1 VLYEISGFRP
11 SGKMIRHLSIRN
23 YILID
28 QLELDFKVGLNI
40 VTGETG
46 AGKSI
51 LMGALD
57 LISGERADPK
67 SLRNLDE
74 KCVIEAWFS
83 GEKQN
88 LQEVLT
94 SLEIDNE
101 AETIIRREIL
111 PGGKSRA
118 FVNDTPVNLETL
130 RKIGN
135 LLLDIHGQHD
145 TILLGNADRQLE
157 ILDVLADTKSVKD
170 KYVLAYKTWKK
181 ANSDLN
187 YLIEKREKD
196 NAELGFKQ
204 FVFDELEKA
213 NIKEGEQ
220 QVLEKE
226 ADMLRNAESIK
237 LKLHQAIELM
247 EGQTD
252 IASNLKAV
260 SAQLE
265 KLGSFSTSL
274 GTLAERAKSAYLE
287 VKDILEELKESEVEI
302 VHNPERQIQTEERLS
317 IIYSLQKKHR
327 KETDYELI
335 ALATQLSSELENFSQ
350 LDEEIEKAG
359 KIFALSELQ
368 LIESGNAL
376 SQMRQAKTPTISQ
389 NLIDLLKEMG
399 MPNSRFEIFI
409 GPCPASQT
417 GMDKVNFLFSANPG
431 QTLAE
436 LKNAASGGEFSRL
449 MLAIKCLLA
458 GNQAMPTLIFDEID
472 TGISG
477 EVALKVGKI
486 IKNLA
491 TRHQVF
497 AITHSAQMASQ
508 ADAHWFVYKN
518 QTKENT
524 QTGVRQLTQDESLE
538 EIAKMISGL
547 NVSEASL
554 KAAKELVGA

>member
-1 VLYEISGFRP
+1 
-11 SGKMIRHLSIRN
+11 MIRHLSIRN

-28 QLELDFKVGLNI
+28 QLELDFASGLNI

-67 SLRNLDE
+67 SLRNQED

-88 LQEVLT
+88 LQAILS
-94 SLEIDNE
+94 SLEIENE

-118 FVNDTPVNLETL
+118 FVNDTPVNLESL

-157 ILDVLADTKSVKD
+157 ILDVLSDTKLVKD
-170 KYVLAYKTWKK
+170 AYLSTYKAWKK
-181 ANSDLN
+181 NQSDLDL
-187 YLIEKREKD
+187 LIGKREKD

-204 FVFDELEKA
+204 FIFDELNKA

-220 QVLEKE
+220 EVLEKE

-237 LKLHQAIELM
+237 VKLNQTIDLIE
-247 EGQTD
+247 GSTD
-252 IASNLKAV
+252 MPANLKSVA
-260 SAQLE
+260 SQLE
-265 KLGSFSTSL
+265 KLGLFSSAL
-274 GTLAERAKSAYLE
+274 GILAERAKSAFHE
-287 VKDILEELKESEVEI
+287 VKDILEELKEAELGI
-302 VHNPERQIQTEERLS
+302 VHNPERQIQAEERLS
-317 IIYSLQKKHR
+317 TIYTLQKKHR
-327 KETDYELI
+327 KETDIDLI
-335 ALATQLSSELENFSQ
+335 AFANQLSGELENFNQ
-350 LDEEIEKAG
+350 LDDEIEKATILFE
-359 KIFALSELQ
+359 KSELELKEFGHQ
-368 LIESGNAL
+368 LSL
-376 SQMRQAKTPTISQ
+376 LRHSKKLDISQ
-389 NLIDLLKEMG
+389 KLLLLLADMG
-399 MPNSRFEIFI
+399 MSNARFEVSIST
-409 GPCPASQT
+409 ASAAQT
-417 GMDKVNFLFSANPG
+417 GMDKVIFLFSANPG
-431 QTLAE
+431 QPLSE

-449 MLAIKCLLA
+449 MLALKCLLA
-458 GNQAMPTLIFDEID
+458 GSQSMPTLIFDEID

-508 ADAHWFVYKN
+508 ANAHWFVYKN
-518 QTKENT
+518 QTSENT
-524 QTGVRQLTQDESLE
+524 QTGVRQLSQNESLE
-538 EIAKMISGL
+538 EIAKMISGSKM
-547 NVSEASL
+547 SEASL
-554 KAAKELVGA
+554 KAARELVES

>member
-1 VLYEISGFRP
+1 
-11 SGKMIRHLSIRN
+11 MIRHLSIRN

-28 QLELDFKVGLNI
+28 QLELDFASGLNI

-67 SLRNLDE
+67 ALRNLEE

-88 LQEVLT
+88 LHAVL
-94 SLEIDNE
+94 SDLEIEND

-118 FVNDTPVNLETL
+118 FVNDTPVNLESL

-145 TILLGNADRQLE
+145 TILLGNSERQLE
-157 ILDVLADTKSVKD
+157 ILDVLSDTKLIKD
-170 KYVLAYKTWKK
+170 AYFSTYKTWKK
-181 ANSDLN
+181 AQSDLN
-187 YLIEKREKD
+187 QLIEKREKD

-204 FVFDELEKA
+204 FVYDELEKA

-220 QVLEKE
+220 QILEKE
-226 ADMLRNAESIK
+226 ADILRNAESIK
-237 LKLHQAIELM
+237 LKLHQTIDLL
-247 EGQTD
+247 EGSTD
-252 IASNLKAV
+252 VPSNLKSV
-260 SAQLE
+260 SGQLE
-265 KLGSFSTSL
+265 KLGSFSSTLGSL
-274 GTLAERAKSAYLE
+274 AVRAKSAYHE
-287 VKDILEELKESEVEI
+287 VKDILEELKEAELSVI
-302 VHNPERQIQTEERLS
+302 HNPDRQIQAEERLS
-317 IIYSLQKKHR
+317 IIYTLQKKHR
-327 KETDYELI
+327 KETDKELI
-335 ALATQLSSELENFSQ
+335 EFANQLSGELENFNQ
-350 LDEEIEKAG
+350 LDEEIEKANLFF
-359 KIFALSELQ
+359 KQSELE
-368 LIESGNAL
+368 LSTLAL
-376 SQMRQAKTPTISQ
+376 NLSALRQSKTLEISQ
-389 NLIDLLKEMG
+389 QLLLLLADMG
-399 MPNSRFEIFI
+399 MPNARFEISI
-409 GPCPASQT
+409 SPVPATQT
-417 GMDKVNFLFSANPG
+417 GMDKVTFLFSANPG
-431 QTLAE
+431 QLLSE

-449 MLAIKCLLA
+449 MLALKCLLA
-458 GNQAMPTLIFDEID
+458 GSQAMPTLIFDEID

-518 QTKENT
+518 QTSENT
-524 QTGVRQLTQDESLE
+524 QTGVRQLSQNESLE
-538 EIAKMISGL
+538 EIAKMISGSKI
-547 NVSEASL
+547 SEASL
-554 KAAKELVGA
+554 KAAKELVGISD

>member
-1 VLYEISGFRP
+1 
-11 SGKMIRHLSIRN
+11 MIRHLSIRN

-28 QLELDFKVGLNI
+28 QLELDFASGLNI

-67 SLRNLDE
+67 SLRNQED

-88 LQEVLT
+88 LQAIL
-94 SLEIDNE
+94 SGLEIENE

-118 FVNDTPVNLETL
+118 FVNDTPVNLESL

-157 ILDVLADTKSVKD
+157 ILDVLSDTKLVKD
-170 KYVLAYKTWKK
+170 AYLSTYKAWKK
-181 ANSDLN
+181 NQSDLDL
-187 YLIEKREKD
+187 LIGKREKD

-204 FVFDELEKA
+204 FIFDELNKA

-220 QVLEKE
+220 EVLEKE

-237 LKLHQAIELM
+237 VKLNQTIDLIE
-247 EGQTD
+247 GSTD
-252 IASNLKAV
+252 MPANLKSVA
-260 SAQLE
+260 SQLE
-265 KLGSFSTSL
+265 KLGLFSSAL
-274 GTLAERAKSAYLE
+274 GILAERAKSAFHE
-287 VKDILEELKESEVEI
+287 VKDILEELKEAELGI
-302 VHNPERQIQTEERLS
+302 VHNPERQIQAEERLS
-317 IIYSLQKKHR
+317 TIYTLQKKHR
-327 KETDYELI
+327 KETDIDLI
-335 ALATQLSSELENFSQ
+335 AFANQLSGELENFNQ
-350 LDEEIEKAG
+350 LDDEIEKATILFE
-359 KIFALSELQ
+359 KSELELKEFGHQ
-368 LIESGNAL
+368 L
-376 SQMRQAKTPTISQ
+376 SQLRHSKKLDISQ
-389 NLIDLLKEMG
+389 KLLLLLADMG
-399 MPNSRFEIFI
+399 MPNARFEVSIST
-409 GPCPASQT
+409 ASAAQT
-417 GMDKVNFLFSANPG
+417 GMDKVIFLFSANPG
-431 QTLAE
+431 QPLSE

-449 MLAIKCLLA
+449 MLALKCLLA
-458 GNQAMPTLIFDEID
+458 GSQSMPTLIFDEID

-508 ADAHWFVYKN
+508 ANAHWFVYKN
-518 QTKENT
+518 QTSENT
-524 QTGVRQLTQDESLE
+524 QTGVRQLSQNESLE
-538 EIAKMISGL
+538 EIAKMISGSKM
-547 NVSEASL
+547 SEASL
-554 KAAKELVGA
+554 KAARELVES

>member
-1 VLYEISGFRP
+1 
-11 SGKMIRHLSIRN
+11 MIRHLSIRN

-28 QLELDFKVGLNI
+28 QLELDFASGLNI

-67 SLRNLDE
+67 SLRNQED

-88 LQEVLT
+88 LQAILS
-94 SLEIDNE
+94 SLEIENE

-118 FVNDTPVNLETL
+118 FVNDTPVNLESL

-157 ILDVLADTKSVKD
+157 ILDVLSDTKLVKD
-170 KYVLAYKTWKK
+170 AYLSTYKAWKK
-181 ANSDLN
+181 AQSNLDL
-187 YLIEKREKD
+187 LVERREKD

-204 FVFDELEKA
+204 FIFDELNKA

-220 QVLEKE
+220 EVLEKE
-226 ADMLRNAESIK
+226 AEMLRNAESIK
-237 LKLHQAIELM
+237 VKLNQTIDLIE
-247 EGQTD
+247 GSTD
-252 IASNLKAV
+252 MPANLKSVA
-260 SAQLE
+260 SQLE
-265 KLGSFSTSL
+265 KLGLFSSAL
-274 GTLAERAKSAYLE
+274 GILAERAKSAFHE
-287 VKDILEELKESEVEI
+287 VKDILEELKEAELGI
-302 VHNPERQIQTEERLS
+302 VHNPERQIQAEERLS
-317 IIYSLQKKHR
+317 TIYTLQKKHR
-327 KETDYELI
+327 KETDIDLI
-335 ALATQLSSELENFSQ
+335 AFANQLSGELENFNQ
-350 LDEEIEKAG
+350 LDDEIEKATILFE
-359 KIFALSELQ
+359 KSELELKEFGHQ
-368 LIESGNAL
+368 LSL
-376 SQMRQAKTPTISQ
+376 LRHSKKLDISQ
-389 NLIDLLKEMG
+389 KLLLLLADMG
-399 MPNSRFEIFI
+399 MSNARFEVSIST
-409 GPCPASQT
+409 ASAAQT
-417 GMDKVNFLFSANPG
+417 GMDKVIFLFSANPG
-431 QTLAE
+431 QPLSE

-449 MLAIKCLLA
+449 MLALKCLLA
-458 GNQAMPTLIFDEID
+458 GSQSMPTLIFDEID

-508 ADAHWFVYKN
+508 ANAHWFVYKN
-518 QTKENT
+518 QTSENT
-524 QTGVRQLTQDESLE
+524 QTGVRQLSQNESLE
-538 EIAKMISGL
+538 EIAKMISGSKM
-547 NVSEASL
+547 SEASL
-554 KAAKELVGA
+554 KAARELVES

>member
-1 VLYEISGFRP
+1 
-11 SGKMIRHLSIRN
+11 MIRHLSIRN

-28 QLELDFKVGLNI
+28 QLELDFASGLNI

-67 SLRNLDE
+67 SLRNQED

-88 LQEVLT
+88 LQAIL
-94 SLEIDNE
+94 SGLEIENE

-118 FVNDTPVNLETL
+118 FVNDTPVNLESL

-157 ILDVLADTKSVKD
+157 ILDVLSDTKLVKD
-170 KYVLAYKTWKK
+170 AYLSTYKAWKK
-181 ANSDLN
+181 NQSDLDL
-187 YLIEKREKD
+187 LIGKREKD

-204 FVFDELEKA
+204 FIFDELNKA

-220 QVLEKE
+220 EVLEKE

-237 LKLHQAIELM
+237 VKLNQTIDLIE
-247 EGQTD
+247 GSTD
-252 IASNLKAV
+252 MPANLKSVA
-260 SAQLE
+260 SQLE
-265 KLGSFSTSL
+265 KLGLFSSAL
-274 GTLAERAKSAYLE
+274 GILAERAKSAFHE
-287 VKDILEELKESEVEI
+287 VKDILEELKEAELGI
-302 VHNPERQIQTEERLS
+302 VHNPERQIQAEERLS
-317 IIYSLQKKHR
+317 TIYTLQKKHR
-327 KETDYELI
+327 KETDIDLI
-335 ALATQLSSELENFSQ
+335 AFANQLSGELENFSQ
-350 LDEEIEKAG
+350 LDDEIEKATILFE
-359 KIFALSELQ
+359 KSELELKEFGHQ
-368 LIESGNAL
+368 LSL
-376 SQMRQAKTPTISQ
+376 LRHSKKLDISQ
-389 NLIDLLKEMG
+389 KLLLLLADMG
-399 MPNSRFEIFI
+399 MPNARFEVSIST
-409 GPCPASQT
+409 ASAAQT
-417 GMDKVNFLFSANPG
+417 GMDKVIFLFSANPG
-431 QTLAE
+431 QPLSE

-449 MLAIKCLLA
+449 MLALKCLLA
-458 GNQAMPTLIFDEID
+458 GSQSMPTLIFDEID

-508 ADAHWFVYKN
+508 ANAHWFVYKN
-518 QTKENT
+518 QTSENT
-524 QTGVRQLTQDESLE
+524 QTGVRQLSQNESLE
-538 EIAKMISGL
+538 EIAKMISGSKM
-547 NVSEASL
+547 SEASL
-554 KAAKELVGA
+554 KAARELVES